1 MMDMIVLGIQ
11 EFSVK
16 RNIKYKYG
24 YNRLDIQKLSVKRS
38 IKYKYGYGR
47 LNIQEPP
54 VKKIPNINM
63 DINILHS
70 NGCET
75 FIIDINLV
83 LHN

>member
-24 YNRLDIQKLSVKRS
+24 YNRLDIQEL
-38 IKYKYGYGR
+38 
-47 LNIQEPP
+47 P